1 MTAPKPSEVFGPQ
14 LRAVREALG
23 WSQRELLRH
32 LADLGVEM
40 DPATLNHIET
50 GQRGVGLDEILEFA
64 AALECSPL
72 YLIFPT
78 SRTSEVQIAPK
89 VVVQGAEAREW
100 MRARDPLP
108 GQDRDLF
115 TRVISEEEAT
125 VKVRWLSA
133 YSKYTSAHGKLIAA
147 QRNKAND
154 KTLGKLTAEVK
165 RTLSALREAERKVE
179 EAS

>member
-1 MTAPKPSEVFGPQ
+1 MAVPKSSEVFGPQ

-23 WSQRELLRH
+23 WSQREVIRR

-40 DPATLNHIET
+40 DPAALNHIET
-50 GQRGVGLDEILEFA
+50 GQRSIGLDEALELA

-78 SRTSEVQIAPK
+78 SRGAQVQITPK
-89 VVVQGAEAREW
+89 VVVDGAEARRW
-100 MRARDPLP
+100 MRAKDPLP

-115 TRVISEEEAT
+115 TRVMSEEEAAF
-125 VKVRWLSA
+125 KVQWLAA
-133 YSKYTSAHGKLIAA
+133 YSEYTSAHGRLIAA
-147 QRNKAND
+147 ERNESND
-154 KTLGKLTAEVK
+154 KTLGKLRAEVK
-165 RTLSALREAERKVE
+165 RTLSAVREAERKVE